1 MKINREFFNRYVALE
16 FPIFGPYR
24 GKKWKEFKKL
34 ITEMGYDVDEDP
46 SGIDN
51 DFQDWGM
58 INDPETTKKYWEMS
72 DEEFARD
79 LEVLVRLQKRN
90 AA

>member
-1 MKINREFFNRYVALE
+1 MEMNKEYFDRYVALD

-34 ITEMGYDVDEDP
+34 IAEMGYDEEEDP
-46 SGIDN
+46 LGIDN

-58 INDPETTKKYWEMS
+58 INDPETTKRYWEMS
-72 DEEFARD
+72 DEELARD
-79 LEVLVRLQKRN
+79 IEVMSSLQKRRP
-90 AA
+90 